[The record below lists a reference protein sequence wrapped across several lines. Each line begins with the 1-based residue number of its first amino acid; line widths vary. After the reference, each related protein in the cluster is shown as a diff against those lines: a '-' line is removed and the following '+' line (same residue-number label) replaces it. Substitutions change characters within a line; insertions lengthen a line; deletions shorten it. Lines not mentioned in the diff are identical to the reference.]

1 MFWKK
6 IKFKYLKISITR
18 YLLRTLDRYVEND
31 YALVYFHQGL
41 TSDNKPSF
49 GWLWQAYRAFDRKYK
64 KNLKE
69 LFIVHPTS
77 FIRIVLQL
85 FRPFLSAKFGRK
97 LHYINHL
104 DELRA
109 HLHLER
115 IHIPQSVF
123 E

>member
-1 MFWKK
+1 M
-6 IKFKYLKISITR
+6 
-18 YLLRTLDRYVEND
+18 END

-41 TSDNKPSF
+41 CSENKPSL
-49 GWLWQAYRAFDRKYK
+49 GWLWTAYRSFDRKYK

-77 FIRIVLQL
+77 FIKIVLQL
-85 FRPFLSAKFGRK
+85 FRPLISTKFGRK
-97 LHYINHL
+97 IHYITEL
-104 DELRA
+104 EQLRA

-115 IHIPQSVF
+115 IHIPPSVF